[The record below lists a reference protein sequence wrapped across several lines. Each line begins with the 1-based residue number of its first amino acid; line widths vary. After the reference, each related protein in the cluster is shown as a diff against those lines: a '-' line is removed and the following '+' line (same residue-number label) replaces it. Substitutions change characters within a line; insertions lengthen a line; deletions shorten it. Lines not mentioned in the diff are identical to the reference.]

1 MTASILSQLTD
12 NHHVSITFRHNLT
25 GQLTA
30 LRTAIEQLTS
40 ALTAILKRIPS
51 LSPLHST
58 AQKLLDSWEALLER
72 FTTRLMEY
80 ANVAQSMLVMA
91 IAVKRARV
99 KDQDTI
105 RNELFR
111 LCALLG
117 KGEDGWRRI
126 HMSAVTFFN
135 ALNQYQLGLTTAA
148 IEACSVQMS
157 QIRSQIEQESQL
169 LQTSKFATANAV
181 RDIFRVWNEFA
192 SLSVDVSTRAEMR
205 KDLPL
210 MHFFSTAETSR
221 IEVTWRS
228 VQSSLRHNYT
238 SLVAQGD
245 LIKST
250 RRLIGSDDGREV
262 RSARLAAALSEAAG
276 IKVAVTSSGRTSSVS
291 GYARV

>member
-1 MTASILSQLTD
+1 
-12 NHHVSITFRHNLT
+12 
-25 GQLTA
+25 
-30 LRTAIEQLTS
+30 
-40 ALTAILKRIPS
+40 
-51 LSPLHST
+51 
-58 AQKLLDSWEALLER
+58 
-72 FTTRLMEY
+72 
-80 ANVAQSMLVMA
+80 
-91 IAVKRARV
+91 
-99 KDQDTI
+99 
-105 RNELFR
+105 
-111 LCALLG
+111 
-117 KGEDGWRRI
+117 
-126 HMSAVTFFN
+126 
-135 ALNQYQLGLTTAA
+135 
-148 IEACSVQMS
+148 
-157 QIRSQIEQESQL
+157 
-169 LQTSKFATANAV
+169 
-181 RDIFRVWNEFA
+181 
-192 SLSVDVSTRAEMR
+192 MR